1 MKYDATMVRFIHTAD
16 WQLGMTRHFLDEDA
30 QARFSEARIE
40 AIRRIGRLATEE
52 SCAFVVVCGDVF
64 ETNHVERRVI
74 VRALDA
80 MAETPGV
87 TFYLMPGNH
96 DPLNASSVFT
106 SATFLEHCPDNVVVL
121 DEEGAVD
128 TGHGARL
135 IAAPWTNKAPLVDL
149 VHRAIEGAPPAE
161 DVTIVVGHGAVD
173 SLSPDDTNPALI
185 ALDDLVA
192 SIESGKVHYV
202 ALGDRHSTTRVEGF
216 ERIWYCG
223 ALEPTAYREVDPGN
237 VLVVEVSHDG
247 IDVAAHRTA
256 RWRFHTIEEE
266 LVGPQDVDRLES
278 ALSNIEDKSTSIV
291 QLVLVGQISLAD
303 KARLDAV
310 LEHFSDLLASL
321 NTWERHS
328 DLVVLPNDQDFASL
342 QLSGFAGDAL
352 DELIERAQGS
362 GEQSTVAAD
371 ALGLLYRLVG
381 SGS

>member
-16 WQLGMTRHFLDEDA
+16 WQLGMTRHFLDDDA

-40 AIRRIGRLATEE
+40 AIRGIGRLATEE

-80 MAETPGV
+80 MTETPDV
-87 TFYLMPGNH
+87 TFYLLPGNH
-96 DPLNASSVFT
+96 DPLNASSVFR
-106 SATFLEHCPDNVVVL
+106 SATFLEHRPDNVVVL
-121 DEEGAVD
+121 DEAGVVA

-149 VHRAIEGAPPAE
+149 VHRAIDGVPPAE

-185 ALDDLVA
+185 VLNDLIA
-192 SIESGKVHYV
+192 SIESGEVHYV
-202 ALGDRHSTTRVEGF
+202 ALGDRHSTTKVEGS
-216 ERIWYCG
+216 ERIWYSG
-223 ALEPTAYREVDPGN
+223 APEPTAYREIDPGN

-247 IDVAAHRTA
+247 LDVTPHRTA
-256 RWRFHTIEEE
+256 RWWFHTIEAE
-266 LVGPQDVDRLES
+266 LVGPQDVGRLET
-278 ALSNIEDKSTSIV
+278 ALSDVEDKSMSIV

-303 KARLDAV
+303 KVRLDAI
-310 LEHFSDLLASL
+310 LEHFSDLFASL

-352 DELIERAQGS
+352 DELVERAQGD
-362 GEQSTVAAD
+362 GAESTAATD

-381 SGS
+381 RAS